1 VNGWFWGGKKE
12 KYFTAKK
19 PCAWE
24 RKGSEIEQINF
35 ERERESISL
44 TLAFM
49 IVFVLEG
56 RVTEI
61 GKKIKKTKD
70 SKLI

>member
-1 VNGWFWGGKKE
+1 
-12 KYFTAKK
+12 
-19 PCAWE
+19 
-24 RKGSEIEQINF
+24 
-35 ERERESISL
+35 
-44 TLAFM
+44 M

-61 GKKIKKTKD
+61 EKKIKKTKD

>member
-1 VNGWFWGGKKE
+1 M
-12 KYFTAKK
+12 
-19 PCAWE
+19 
-24 RKGSEIEQINF
+24 IEQINF
-35 ERERESISL
+35 ERERERESISL

-49 IVFVLEG
+49 TVFVLEG

>member
-1 VNGWFWGGKKE
+1 MLLGRKERRIFYGKEAMCVRTKVRLS
-12 KYFTAKK
+12 KSIL
-19 PCAWE
+19 
-24 RKGSEIEQINF
+24 R

-49 IVFVLEG
+49 TFFVLKG

-70 SKLI
+70 GKLI